1 MISLF
6 EIAKNINEADEDRYV
21 HVGGG
26 VYKEKDGKGEP
37 LPNSP
42 KYLKKDNGGFEMVDD
57 DDPRLKKGDDD
68 SGKEKEKE
76 KPSGKK
82 LGGGDF
88 DRDSDGDDGDD
99 LQADEK
105 ADNENKVI
113 ADKLDNW
120 FNPKRKGIYQSYN
133 LSTSES
139 EMDGGMVH
147 SVTRGDDDPENELV
161 VSANPSE
168 DQTGVEYQ
176 IGIGSGGQAMY
187 FDSRDEMMNA
197 LEVFMNDRKMKN
209 AMDGEGDDTLLDLG
223 SHAKEALEKDK
234 KNETVKEA
242 GTKSIDGKELMNFL
256 MKRFKYSK
264 QQAIAT
270 MKKHNMDL
278 SFLKEG
284 ESETNPKKFKEIYDR
299 TFRSLK

>member
-6 EIAKNINEADEDRYV
+6 EIAKSINEVDDEKIIKYKKKDGESGEMKAGSAKSMPKD
-21 HVGGG
+21 HPAKLAWDKMQGDGGDDS
-26 VYKEKDGKGEP
+26 EKD
-37 LPNSP
+37 S
-42 KYLKKDNGGFEMVDD
+42 GG
-57 DDPRLKKGDDD
+57 
-68 SGKEKEKE
+68 
-76 KPSGKK
+76 K

-88 DRDSDGDDGDD
+88 DRDSDGDDGDDGDD

-223 SHAKEALEKDK
+223 SYAKEALEKDK

>member
-6 EIAKNINEADEDRYV
+6 EIAKSINEVDDEKIIK
-21 HVGGG
+21 
-26 VYKEKDGKGEP
+26 YKKKDGESGEMKAGSAKTLEKDHPAKIAWDKMQDDGE
-37 LPNSP
+37 
-42 KYLKKDNGGFEMVDD
+42 
-57 DDPRLKKGDDD
+57 DD
-68 SGKEKEKE
+68 SEKEKE

-88 DRDSDGDDGDD
+88 DRDSDGDDGDDGDD

-223 SHAKEALEKDK
+223 SYAKEALEKDK